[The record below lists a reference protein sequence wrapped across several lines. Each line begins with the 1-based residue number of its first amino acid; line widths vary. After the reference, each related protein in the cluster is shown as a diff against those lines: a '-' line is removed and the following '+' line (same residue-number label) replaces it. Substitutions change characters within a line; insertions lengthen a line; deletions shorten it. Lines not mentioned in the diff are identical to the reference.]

1 MNINDSLQ
9 AGVDQN
15 VIRILVTNDNHIGY
29 KEDDRVRKRDALVTF
44 EEILQIASVKKVDMI
59 LHSGDLFD
67 DSRPNRFWINSVC
80 ALLRRYCFGD
90 RELAL
95 EHLRTEYSTPLNFE
109 DENVNIDL
117 PIFMTHGNH
126 DDPGGEMGDSAT
138 LACADLLQ
146 TVSLVNYFCKQSNVE
161 EEIEVKPI
169 LLQKGTSKLALYG
182 LGNIRDDRLYRM
194 FQAKKV
200 KFLSPPENSGYFNLM
215 SIHQNRFRGNVGG
228 VPCKSCVHAT
238 FLPSFLNL
246 VVWAHEHECIA
257 SPEESLEAGFHILQ
271 SGSSI
276 ATSLTIAEQVPKH
289 VFLVEIC
296 GDKFRTTPIPL
307 LTVRPLIID
316 ELILPQSSQPPEKL
330 FSEKVDLMVTQ
341 GREEYRVK
349 SQARSKWL
357 SDHSL
362 TCMFDSES
370 PELPLV
376 RLKVHP
382 VNSNALMDSVGNSN
396 IANQKFGRLYL
407 NKVANPDSI
416 LQFMVKRRVL
426 GSRDVKSV
434 VQLELED
441 AVPTSSVPLTSQ
453 DPSSVQD
460 LIFNYM
466 GGISGEGLLD
476 VLVEPDFNLAVQDFV
491 HKGDLHAIEKFVKS
505 QIDEIGKISLES
517 GVTDSASFVQVSR
530 NRAIRIR
537 NERLSAAMAAADP
550 LPPPPQVH
558 TDNNPNTPMVD
569 SEDDDDDM
577 FRALDILDPM
587 EDDKIVP
594 IAKKPRTFKDPSPSV
609 GENDD
614 DEVDDELSDDVVFSD
629 IRNQPKPKRKAVAA
643 KPRANKKTM
652 ERVANTSSQQTNS
665 ILAAFL
671 SQAAAPAGK
680 TESVVASTSAA
691 SATSKRPWSRK

>member
-1 MNINDSLQ
+1 MQENAPESTNC
-9 AGVDQN
+9 N
-15 VIRILVTNDNHIGY
+15 VFRILITNDNHVGF

-44 EEILQIASVKKVDMI
+44 EEILQIAKVRDVDMI

-67 DSRPNRFWINSVC
+67 DSRPNRFWISSVC
-80 ALLRRYCFGD
+80 ALMKKYCFGD
-90 RELAL
+90 RPVNV
-95 EHLRTEYSTPLNFE
+95 EHLRTDYSSTLNFE
-109 DENVNIDL
+109 DENINIDL

-126 DDPGGEMGDSAT
+126 DDPGAEMGDSTA

-146 TVSLVNYFCKQSNVE
+146 TVSLVNYFGKQSNVE

-200 KFLSPPENSGYFNLM
+200 KFLSPPENSGFFNLM
-215 SIHQNRFRGNVGG
+215 SIHQNRFRGNFGG
-228 VPCKSCVHAT
+228 IPCKSCVHPS

-257 SPEESLEAGFHILQ
+257 SPEESVEAGFHILQ

-276 ATSLTIAEQVPKH
+276 ATSLTTAEQVPKH
-289 VFLVEIC
+289 VFLLEIC

-316 ELILPQSSQPPEKL
+316 ELVLSQTSSIEKV
-330 FSEKVDLMVTQ
+330 FAEKVDAMIAQ
-341 GREEYRVK
+341 GQQEYSVK
-349 SQARSKWL
+349 SQTHSRWL
-357 SDHSL
+357 SDNSL
-362 TCMFDSES
+362 NCLFSPES

-382 VNSNALMDSVGNSN
+382 VNHSALIDSVGNTN

-426 GSRDVKSV
+426 GSRNDASKSV

-441 AVPTSSVPLTSQ
+441 AIPTSSVPLTSQ

-466 GGISGEGLLD
+466 GGVAGEGLLD
-476 VLVEPDFNLAVQDFV
+476 VLVEPDFNVAVQDYV
-491 HKGDLHAIEKFVKS
+491 HKGDLQAIEKFVKS
-505 QIDEIGKISLES
+505 QIDEIGKMSLDS
-517 GVTDSASFVQVSR
+517 GVSDAASVVEVSR

-537 NERLSAAMAAADP
+537 NERLSSAMADVGVEAPQLAAASP
-550 LPPPPQVH
+550 NQVL
-558 TDNNPNTPMVD
+558 TPVMD
-569 SEDDDDDM
+569 SPDSSDDEM

-587 EDDKIVP
+587 EDDAPLTKRQRI
-594 IAKKPRTFKDPSPSV
+594 SPNSV
-609 GENDD
+609 KED
-614 DEVDDELSDDVVFSD
+614 DDELSDDIVFAD
-629 IRNQPKPKRKAVAA
+629 IRNQPKPKRKAAA
-643 KPRANKKTM
+643 KPKAKSAKPKAAP
-652 ERVANTSSQQTNS
+652 VASTTNSQTNP

-671 SQAAAPAGK
+671 SQAGGPSTVAPTA
-680 TESVVASTSAA
+680 TS
-691 SATSKRPWSRK
+691 SKRPWARKQ